1 MSTPV
6 LHLLVGPNGAGKSTL
21 YAKLIRPV
29 TGLDFVNADEIA
41 HARWP
46 GEEVE
51 RSYDAAVLA
60 AEERDRRIAERRSF
74 VAETVFS
81 HESKIALIDQARAN
95 GYIVVL
101 HVVIV
106 PEELAVARVTDR
118 VRIGGHDVPEDK
130 IRSRYHR
137 LWPLVVDAIGLVDEA
152 HVYDN
157 STTAAALRR
166 VASFVRGQPLEEP
179 SWPVRTPDPLR
190 ALTGDRLA

>member
-6 LHLLVGPNGAGKSTL
+6 LHLIVGPNGAGKSTL
-21 YAKLIRPV
+21 YAKVIGPTTR
-29 TGLDFVNADEIA
+29 LDFVNADEIA

-60 AEERDRRIAERRSF
+60 AEERDRRIADRRSF

-81 HESKIALIDQARAN
+81 HESKLALIDQARAN
-95 GYIVVL
+95 GYVVIL

-106 PEELAVARVTDR
+106 PEELAVARVADR
-118 VRIGGHDVPEDK
+118 ARVGGHDVPEDK
-130 IRSRYHR
+130 IRSRYYR
-137 LWPLVVDAIGLVDEA
+137 LWPLVVDAIGRADEA

-179 SWPVRTPDPLR
+179 SWPDWTPDPLR
-190 ALTGDRLA
+190 ALAG

>member
-21 YAKLIRPV
+21 YAKVIGPTTRLE
-29 TGLDFVNADEIA
+29 FVNADEIA
-41 HARWP
+41 HDRWP

-81 HESKIALIDQARAN
+81 HESKLALIDQARAN
-95 GYIVVL
+95 GYVVIL
-101 HVVIV
+101 HLVIV
-106 PEELAVARVTDR
+106 PEELAFARVADR
-118 VRIGGHDVPEDK
+118 VRVGGHDVPEDK
-130 IRSRYHR
+130 IRSRYRR
-137 LWPLVVDAIGLVDEA
+137 LWPLVVDAIGRVDEA

-157 STTAAALRR
+157 SITTAALRR
-166 VASFVRGQPLEEP
+166 VAAFARGQPLEEP
-179 SWPVRTPDPLR
+179 SWPEWTPNPLR
-190 ALTGDRLA
+190 GLRG

>member
-1 MSTPV
+1 MSSPV
-6 LHLLVGPNGAGKSTL
+6 LNLIVGPNGAGKSTL
-21 YAKLIRPV
+21 YAKVIGPTTR
-29 TGLDFVNADEIA
+29 LDFVNADEIA

-60 AEERDRRIAERRSF
+60 AEERDRRIADRRSF

-81 HESKIALIDQARAN
+81 HESKLALIDQARAN
-95 GYIVVL
+95 GYVVIL

-106 PEELAVARVTDR
+106 PEELAVARVADR
-118 VRIGGHDVPEDK
+118 VQVGEHDVPEDK

-137 LWPLVVDAIGLVDEA
+137 LWPLVVDAIGRVDEA

-166 VASFVRGQPLEEP
+166 VASFFSGQPLEEP
-179 SWPVRTPDPLR
+179 SWPEWTPEPLR
-190 ALTGDRLA
+190 SLTG

>member
-1 MSTPV
+1 MSSPV
-6 LHLLVGPNGAGKSTL
+6 LNLIVGPNGAGKSTL
-21 YAKLIRPV
+21 YAKVIGPTTR
-29 TGLDFVNADEIA
+29 LDFVNADEIA

-60 AEERDRRIAERRSF
+60 AEERDRRIADRRSF

-81 HESKIALIDQARAN
+81 HESKLALIDQARAN
-95 GYIVVL
+95 GYVVIL

-106 PEELAVARVTDR
+106 PEELAVARVADR
-118 VRIGGHDVPEDK
+118 VRVGGHDVPGDK

-137 LWPLVVDAIGLVDEA
+137 LWPLAVDAIGRADEA

-157 STTAAALRR
+157 SSTTAALRR
-166 VASFVRGQPLEEP
+166 VASFVRGQLLEEP
-179 SWPVRTPDPLR
+179 SWPNWTPESLR
-190 ALTGDRLA
+190 ALAD

>member
-6 LHLLVGPNGAGKSTL
+6 LHLIVGPNGAGKSTL
-21 YAKLIRPV
+21 YAKVIGPTTR
-29 TGLDFVNADEIA
+29 LDFVNADEIA

-81 HESKIALIDQARAN
+81 HESKLSLIDQARAN
-95 GYIVVL
+95 GYVVIL

-106 PEELAVARVTDR
+106 PKELAVARVADR
-118 VRIGGHDVPEDK
+118 VRVGGHDVPEDK
-130 IRSRYHR
+130 IRERYRR
-137 LWPLVVDAIGLVDEA
+137 LWPLVVDAISRVDEA
-152 HVYDN
+152 HVYEN
-157 STTAAALRR
+157 TTTAAALRR
-166 VASFVRGQPLEEP
+166 VASFVRGRPLDEP
-179 SWPVRTPDPLR
+179 SWPKWTPGVLR
-190 ALTGDRLA
+190 ALSP